1 MCRAKQ
7 FVRKV
12 RTERLAVRVREEG
25 EVVDYEF
32 LTEGMW
38 ERRMGVVRDERER
51 RDLEEAE
58 WWEIWTEC
66 KDGEEFWFEG

>member
-12 RTERLAVRVREEG
+12 CTRRLAVKVREDG

-32 LTEGMW
+32 LTETMM
-38 ERRMGVVRDERER
+38 ERRLEVVQDEMQR

-58 WWEIWTEC
+58 WWEIWIEC
-66 KDGEEFWFEG
+66 KGGEEFWFEG